1 MKVTLTKVRARGNVN
16 RAFAETNA
24 RGLVPRAGDGEAGR
38 MREEKRDGLCKC
50 GHLVGNQFSPLPFIH
65 GPGLCHPYAATCGN
79 TSLFLS
85 DFFVE
90 ENGEKRNWLVANTAT
105 SACSLVVAVLSLQ
118 SCACLNFNTKARR
131 TSMQMIFKRIWCIQH
146 IYRFV
151 CAHRDGL
158 DEIRDLDY
166 VKVSLI

>member
-105 SACSLVVAVLSLQ
+105 SACSLIVAVL
-118 SCACLNFNTKARR
+118 CLFEFQYESTRNEYADEYLKEFDVYNIYTDLCVRTEMDWTKFE
-131 TSMQMIFKRIWCIQH
+131 TWIM
-146 IYRFV
+146 
-151 CAHRDGL
+151 
-158 DEIRDLDY
+158 
-166 VKVSLI
+166 